1 MANMGY
7 STATITVITVLLF
20 ACLHIAEVEAEA
32 KPKLGLGKISH
43 LHFYFHDLLEGTNV
57 TAVDVA
63 SAPATDSSL
72 TQFGMVRVM
81 DDWLTE
87 GPEATSKMVGRA
99 QGIYVSSS
107 QEKLHLLMATTFVF
121 ESGKYN
127 GSTLSMVGK
136 NAVFDEVREMPIVGG
151 SGLFRLAR
159 GYALARTHSFDLK
172 SGNAVVEYNV
182 TVLHY
187 SSPPRL

>member
-7 STATITVITVLLF
+7 SAATITLITVLLF
-20 ACLHIAEVEAEA
+20 ACLHIAEVEA
-32 KPKLGLGKISH
+32 KPILGLEKISH
-43 LHFYFHDLLEGTNV
+43 LHFYFHDILEGTNV
-57 TAVDVA
+57 TAVQVA
-63 SAPATDSSL
+63 SAPATNSSL
-72 TQFGMVRVM
+72 TQFGMVTVM

-99 QGIYVSSS
+99 QGIYVSSC
-107 QEKLHLLMATTFVF
+107 QEKVQLLMATTFVF

-136 NAVFDEVREMPIVGG
+136 NAVFDKVREMPIVGG

-159 GYALARTHSFDLK
+159 GYALARTHSFDLTT
-172 SGNAVVEYNV
+172 GNAIVEYTV
-182 TVLHY
+182 TVFHY
-187 SSPPRL
+187 